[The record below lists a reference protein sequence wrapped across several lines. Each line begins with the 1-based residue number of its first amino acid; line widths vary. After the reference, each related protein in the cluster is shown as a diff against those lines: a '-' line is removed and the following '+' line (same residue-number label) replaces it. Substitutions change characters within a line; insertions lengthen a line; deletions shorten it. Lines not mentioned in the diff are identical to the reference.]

1 MKFKYFFSAHPL
13 TPPHLFSHT
22 TYAHYYSTMNHH
34 QALAAVSTLMLWLLS
49 SPLITHCFSSTR
61 SHYLASYQAKS
72 SSRSTSSL
80 SSTKTAVSSTS
91 PPTTSPDDVTSIFHE
106 FTEFLQSHQ
115 AAMISAI
122 EQMDGSGETFS
133 HDAWGAFAATDD
145 DTSTTNRKGSGGI
158 TRVIQ
163 NGSVIEKGAC
173 SLTII
178 QEGTLT
184 KERAE
189 TISARREGMVVGE
202 GDIYSA
208 AALSVVLHTRNPFV
222 PVS

>member
-1 MKFKYFFSAHPL
+1 
-13 TPPHLFSHT
+13 
-22 TYAHYYSTMNHH
+22 
-34 QALAAVSTLMLWLLS
+34 
-49 SPLITHCFSSTR
+49 
-61 SHYLASYQAKS
+61 
-72 SSRSTSSL
+72 
-80 SSTKTAVSSTS
+80 
-91 PPTTSPDDVTSIFHE
+91 
-106 FTEFLQSHQ
+106 
-115 AAMISAI
+115 MISAI

-133 HDAWGAFAATDD
+133 HDAWGAFATIDN
-145 DTSTTNRKGSGGI
+145 DTSTSDRKGSGGI

-178 QEGTLT
+178 RDGTLT

-189 TISARREGMVVGE
+189 TISARREGMAVGE

-222 PVS
+222 PVSFDLDLLLWRKAVSACCI